1 MATFLFSETIFGPI
15 KSRRLGISLGVN
27 LLPVDKKICNFNCIY
42 CECGWTATDSKKSH
56 LPTAAFVI
64 NELKARLTTMKKENQ
79 SLDVITFAGNGEPT
93 LHPQFSEIISATI
106 DLRNQYFPFAK
117 VAVLSNATSIQRE
130 SILSALQKV
139 DQNILKLDSGIQST
153 CLIIN
158 KPTGNFNIL
167 SLVQGLKSFNGN
179 LIIQTLF
186 LKGNYNGIPID
197 NTTETEVNEWL
208 KIIKEIHPQ
217 QVMIYTLAR
226 DTPANNLEKIATSIL
241 KGIAKQVEYLG
252 TSVHVSESE

>member
-15 KSRRLGISLGVN
+15 KSRRLGVSLGVN

-42 CECGWTATDSKKSH
+42 CECGWTETNDKKSV

-64 NELKARLTTMKKENQ
+64 NELKARLAGMKKEHQ
-79 SLDVITFAGNGEPT
+79 LLDVITFAGNGEPT
-93 LHPQFSEIISATI
+93 LHPQFNKIIDATI
-106 DLRNQYFPFAK
+106 DLRNLYFPDAK

-130 SILSALQKV
+130 KVFTALQKV

-158 KPTGNFNIL
+158 KPTGRFNL
-167 SLVQGLKSFNGN
+167 ESLVKNLKKFKGN

-186 LKGNYNGIPID
+186 LKGKFNDIPFD
-197 NTTETEVNEWL
+197 NTTDTEVKEWL
-208 KIIKEIHPQ
+208 DIINEIKPK
-217 QVMIYTLAR
+217 QVMIYSLAR
-226 DTPANNLEKIATSIL
+226 DTPANHLEKITTPVL
-241 KGIAKQVEYLG
+241 KRIARQVEHLG
-252 TSVHVSESE
+252 TPVHVSESE